1 MKEEMNKQSTASI
14 PESREAE
21 KFAQKYIN
29 EHSKELQTS
38 LEYQGMLS
46 GLPVFDPDEELA
58 SNVFAG
64 AMIYATNIFG
74 NRLVLGC
81 GDYRKEA
88 KQEIIEHLKKI
99 LELLNK

>member
-38 LEYQGMLS
+38 LEY
-46 GLPVFDPDEELA
+46 
-58 SNVFAG
+58 
-64 AMIYATNIFG
+64 
-74 NRLVLGC
+74 
-81 GDYRKEA
+81 
-88 KQEIIEHLKKI
+88 
-99 LELLNK
+99 

>member
-1 MKEEMNKQSTASI
+1 MKEMNKQSSASI
-14 PESREAE
+14 SESRAAE

-46 GLPVFDPDEELA
+46 GLPVLDPDEELA

-64 AMIYATNIFG
+64 TMIYATNIFG
-74 NRLVLGC
+74 NRLVFGC
-81 GDYRKEA
+81 GDYRKED
-88 KQEIIEHLKKI
+88 KIKIIEHLKKVLAI
-99 LELLNK
+99 LNK

>member
-1 MKEEMNKQSTASI
+1 MNKQSSASI
-14 PESREAE
+14 SKSRATE

-29 EHSKELQTS
+29 EHNKELQTS

-46 GLPVFDPDEELA
+46 GLPVLDPDEELA

-74 NRLVLGC
+74 NRLVFGC
-81 GDYRKEA
+81 GDYRKED
-88 KQEIIEHLKKI
+88 KIKIIEHLKKVLAI
-99 LELLNK
+99 LNK

>member
-1 MKEEMNKQSTASI
+1 MNKQSSASI
-14 PESREAE
+14 SESRE
-21 KFAQKYIN
+21 FAQKYIN

-46 GLPVFDPDEELA
+46 GLPVLDPDEELA

-74 NRLVLGC
+74 NRLVFGC
-81 GDYRKEA
+81 GDYRKED
-88 KQEIIEHLKKI
+88 KIKIIEHLQKVLAI
-99 LELLNK
+99 LNK

>member
-1 MKEEMNKQSTASI
+1 MNKQSSASI
-14 PESREAE
+14 SESRAAE

-29 EHSKELQTS
+29 EHNKELQTS

-46 GLPVFDPDEELA
+46 GFPVLDPDEELA

-74 NRLVLGC
+74 NRLVFGC
-81 GDYRKEA
+81 GDYRKED
-88 KQEIIEHLKKI
+88 KIKIIEHLKKV
-99 LELLNK
+99 LEILNK

>member
-1 MKEEMNKQSTASI
+1 MNKQSSASI
-14 PESREAE
+14 SESRAAE

-29 EHSKELQTS
+29 EHNKELQTS

-46 GLPVFDPDEELA
+46 GLPVLDPDEELA

-74 NRLVLGC
+74 NRLVFGC
-81 GDYRKEA
+81 GDYRKED
-88 KQEIIEHLKKI
+88 KIKIIEHLKEVLAI
-99 LELLNK
+99 LNK